1 MSESETRRV
10 VDALYKAYLVGDEE
24 AMLAQ
29 MAEDVEVCF
38 LGQGTFRGIPA
49 VRRFLEF
56 SGQLLRDLDFRI
68 KAKVIDGELGCVI
81 WEETASKLDGQ
92 PWSNHGVDV
101 IRVEGGAIASLHEN
115 NDVALVHRYLP
126 RYVDVEH
133 PS

>member
-10 VDALYKAYLVGDEE
+10 VDALYEAYLAGDRD

-29 MAEDVEVCF
+29 MAQDVDVRF
-38 LGQGTFRGIPA
+38 LGQGRFRGVPA

-56 SGQLLRDLDFRI
+56 SEPLLRDLDFRI
-68 KAKVIDGELGCVI
+68 KTKVIDGELGCVV
-81 WEETASKLDGQ
+81 WEETASTFDGQ

-101 IRVEGGAIASLHEN
+101 IRVQGGKIVSLHEN

-126 RYVDVEH
+126 RYVDGG
-133 PS
+133 